1 MTKPIRSRIVK
12 NGKGTWGPMKWA
24 LTLTA
29 VLFLISVLILP
40 LLTVFQTAFR
50 NGMAAY
56 TEAIASPDTLHALLL
71 TLLAAGV
78 AVPLNVIFGFFAA
91 WAITRHSFRFKR
103 FLICCLDIPFA
114 VSPVISGMIF
124 ILLLGQNSLI
134 GGFFMDHGMRIIFAP
149 AGIVI
154 VTTFITCPFVAREL
168 ISVMTMQGTD
178 QELAALSLGASPLQ
192 MFRLIT
198 LPSIKWGLFYGTIL
212 CTARAMGEFGAV
224 SVVSGHI
231 RGETN
236 TLPLHV
242 EILYNEYHFQEA
254 FAVSTLLVFIAVVT
268 LVIKGIAKAMAPKK
282 AVRPIFR
289 ERQDSLS

>member
-1 MTKPIRSRIVK
+1 MTNATTNRVIRI
-12 NGKGTWGPMKWA
+12 G
-24 LTLTA
+24 LTSIAVVFLTT
-29 VLFLISVLILP
+29 VLILP
-40 LLTVFQTAFR
+40 LLTVFHTAFR

-56 TEAIASPDTLHALLL
+56 MDAIALPDTLHALSL
-71 TLLAAGV
+71 TLLAAGI
-78 AVPLNVIFGFFAA
+78 AVPLNVVFGFFAA
-91 WAITRHSFRFKR
+91 YAITRHSFKFKR
-103 FLICCLDIPFA
+103 LLICCLDIPFA

-124 ILLLGQNSLI
+124 ILLLGQNSVI
-134 GGFFMDHGMRIIFAP
+134 GGFFMEHGMRIIFAP
-149 AGIVI
+149 AGIII

-168 ISVMTMQGTD
+168 ISVMSAQGTD
-178 QELAALSLGASPLQ
+178 QELAALTLGASPLQ

-212 CTARAMGEFGAV
+212 CTARAVGEFGAV

-268 LVIKGIAKAMAPKK
+268 LFIKSIAKSMAPKK
-282 AVRPIFR
+282 SVRPFFR
-289 ERQDSLS
+289 ERQDKLS